1 MLRSD
6 FCLCRLELT
15 DWMQRILVHRTGA
28 GSLLWQGGQ
37 GSNYESEYNIR
48 FTDHGSCA
56 RLHCHA
62 CRCLVALHALFL
74 FDIRIVGDWHGY
86 HSALRPHQHTDD
98 SHFLDPITRRIRGD
112 FLRVVFIWSGAHS
125 PLDSVSCWIHPSVD
139 GHLPWLSTHP
149 AFVVAAAE
157 KRTGCFG

>member
-1 MLRSD
+1 MNPSTLSRS
-6 FCLCRLELT
+6 
-15 DWMQRILVHRTGA
+15 RITA
-28 GSLLWQGGQ
+28 
-37 GSNYESEYNIR
+37 
-48 FTDHGSCA
+48 
-56 RLHCHA
+56 
-62 CRCLVALHALFL
+62 VALGYIVMLAGALSL
-74 FDIRIVGDWHGY
+74 FTLSFYSTFGLLAIGT
-86 HSALRPHQHTDD
+86 A
-98 SHFLDPITRRIRGD
+98 ITLLSDRTSIPMTRTSWTLLLAGFVVI